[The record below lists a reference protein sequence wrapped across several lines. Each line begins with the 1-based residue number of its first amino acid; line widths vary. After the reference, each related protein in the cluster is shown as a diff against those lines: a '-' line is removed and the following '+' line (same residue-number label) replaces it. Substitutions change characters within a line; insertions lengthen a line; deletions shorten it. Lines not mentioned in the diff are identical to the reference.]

1 MPKTRKRNVLILGAA
16 GFIGSNIASILSDE
30 NVYRYS
36 REIDQIDD
44 QSEFDMVINCVGC
57 NRSDNPAD
65 YMSSNVEFLESVF
78 KRLKGK
84 AVHQFVN
91 LSSIQAGSDDLYGE
105 TKLQGERVC
114 EMHCNALGA
123 NFTNLRLPG
132 VFGPGMRPN
141 YNSVIA
147 TWCHHAIE
155 GRAIEILD
163 PAKTLTLTHITTVVT
178 ALRNILDGK
187 PYDIKVFAP
196 TLASIAEKIFTYHR
210 FQANIFLYEPEDE
223 FDRFLFSC
231 YVSYLNPSS
240 AIANLVSHSDE
251 RGSFTELF
259 KLAKAGQISVSVTP
273 PNSGVRGNHFHSAK
287 LERFFVV
294 QGRALV
300 RNRNILT
307 DEFSELTLSADQ
319 PRTFMTIPNWTH
331 SVENISDVDLIMI
344 IWANELF
351 DATKPDTVS
360 QTVVL

>member
-1 MPKTRKRNVLILGAA
+1 MSKTKKRNVLVLGAA

-44 QSEFDMVINCVGC
+44 QTEFDVVVNCVGC
-57 NRSDNPAD
+57 NRSDNPVD
-65 YMSSNVEFLESVF
+65 FMSSNVEFLQLVF
-78 KRLKGK
+78 KRLQDKT
-84 AVHQFVN
+84 VHKFVN
-91 LSSIQAGSDDLYGE
+91 LSSIQAGNDNLYGQ
-105 TKLQGERVC
+105 TKLQGEREC
-114 EMHCNALGA
+114 EKHCNALGA
-123 NFTNLRLPG
+123 IFTNLRLPG

-155 GRAIEILD
+155 RRAIEILD
-163 PAKTLTLTHITTVVT
+163 PAKRLMLTHITAVADAV
-178 ALRNILDGK
+178 RNILDDK
-187 PYDIKVFAP
+187 PYDIKIFEP
-196 TLASIAEKIFTYHR
+196 TLASIAEKIFTYR
-210 FQANIFLYEPEDE
+210 QFQANIFLYEPEDE
-223 FDRFLFSC
+223 FDRLLFSC
-231 YVSYLNPSS
+231 YVSHLSPSS
-240 AIANLVSHSDE
+240 AITNLVSHSDE
-251 RGSFTELF
+251 RGSFIELF
-259 KLAKAGQISVSVTP
+259 KLAQAGQISVSVTP

-307 DEFSELTLSADQ
+307 DEVSELTLSADQ

-351 DATKPDTVS
+351 DATKPDTVF
-360 QTVVL
+360 QTVIS